1 MRLKADLLLF
11 LVAVIWGTA
20 FVAQRVA
27 GQQDVVYLFNGT
39 RYLLAALVVFP
50 FVKRKESI
58 PGEQWRWMLVAGF
71 LLFVASALQQVGLV
85 YTTAGNAGFITS
97 LYVVLIPIIL
107 FLFWR
112 EKPHWIAIIAVV
124 LAVIGAFL
132 LSTGGRFVFQTGDAL
147 ELVGSLFWAFHV
159 IVLGK
164 FASRYG
170 AMSFSVGQLAIC
182 GLLNLVIGI
191 FVEPIHS
198 LANVSLIGSII
209 YTAIFSLGIAYTLQI
224 WAQRH
229 APPTDAALILE
240 LESVFSVISAWIVLH
255 ENLVFIQIFGCGL
268 ILFAVL
274 LSQFKQ
280 WKPSGK
286 IELVS

>member
-1 MRLKADLLLF
+1 
-11 LVAVIWGTA
+11 
-20 FVAQRVA
+20 
-27 GQQDVVYLFNGT
+27 
-39 RYLLAALVVFP
+39 
-50 FVKRKESI
+50 
-58 PGEQWRWMLVAGF
+58 MLVAGF

-85 YTTAGNAGFITS
+85 YTTAGNTGFITS

-112 EKPHWIAIIAVV
+112 EKPHCIAIIAVA

-132 LSTGGRFVFQTGDAL
+132 LSTGGRFVFQIGDAL

-229 APPTDAALILE
+229 APPTDAALILG
-240 LESVFSVISAWIVLH
+240 LKSVFSVISAWIVLH